1 MTFPT
6 KFSERMRAAMFP
18 QQNLKRREAAF
29 LLGATAFRTREMQ
42 KCASPFVEV
51 RQIEFLARETPNCT
65 LPRTC
70 THIPSMDMR
79 ERERFASQ
87 GAKRRGRNPQ
97 RCYDPSDDRDGTA
110 GVPSTQPVLVR
121 EPTSA
126 FSSLGRLVLS
136 SMLDAKEQGAQ
147 RPEESTIIPFSESRY
162 RSSDAGRAHLQTG
175 EAHLFISAIPSG
187 GYSSL
192 YFASQSRSASTAFV
206 RTKCGTHVL
215 DGDTPYPVIRTK
227 DSAYNGNLWRVPIT
241 AQSSTD
247 ATDHDALQPL
257 RGSEADCV
265 RSPIRQSIP
274 SRPQHRRSGGRTAPE
289 EMGRSPI
296 FDKRG

>member
-1 MTFPT
+1 
-6 KFSERMRAAMFP
+6 
-18 QQNLKRREAAF
+18 
-29 LLGATAFRTREMQ
+29 MQ

-136 SMLDAKEQGAQ
+136 SARRHGNRGRSAPRKAPSYLSPNQGID
-147 RPEESTIIPFSESRY
+147 P
-162 RSSDAGRAHLQTG
+162 RSGRAIDG
-175 EAHLFISAIPSG
+175 RSPSFKCVILRG
-187 GYSSL
+187 ISL

-227 DSAYNGNLWRVPIT
+227 DSGV
-241 AQSSTD
+241 
-247 ATDHDALQPL
+247 
-257 RGSEADCV
+257 
-265 RSPIRQSIP
+265 
-274 SRPQHRRSGGRTAPE
+274 
-289 EMGRSPI
+289 
-296 FDKRG
+296 

>member
-1 MTFPT
+1 
-6 KFSERMRAAMFP
+6 MRAAMFP

-126 FSSLGRLVLS
+126 FSVRWGGSYCPLC
-136 SMLDAKEQGAQ
+136 
-147 RPEESTIIPFSESRY
+147 STPRN
-162 RSSDAGRAHLQTG
+162 RG
-175 EAHLFISAIPSG
+175 
-187 GYSSL
+187 
-192 YFASQSRSASTAFV
+192 RSAPRKAPSYLSPNQGIDPLTV
-206 RTKCGTHVL
+206 EGRTYRRAK
-215 DGDTPYPVIRTK
+215 
-227 DSAYNGNLWRVPIT
+227 PIFYIV
-241 AQSSTD
+241 
-247 ATDHDALQPL
+247 PL
-257 RGSEADCV
+257 RGYSFTILCFAKSFGKHGICAHKV
-265 RSPIRQSIP
+265 RHSC
-274 SRPQHRRSGGRTAPE
+274 A
-289 EMGRSPI
+289 
-296 FDKRG
+296 

>member
-1 MTFPT
+1 
-6 KFSERMRAAMFP
+6 MFP

-126 FSSLGRLVLS
+126 FSVRWGGSYCPLCSTPRNR
-136 SMLDAKEQGAQ
+136 GAAP
-147 RPEESTIIPFSESRY
+147 RGSTIIPFSESRY
-162 RSSDAGRAHLQTG
+162 RSSDRRKGALTDGRSPS
-175 EAHLFISAIPSG
+175 FISASSG
-187 GYSSL
+187 DIASL

-215 DGDTPYPVIRTK
+215 DGDTPIPRYTHE
-227 DSAYNGNLWRVPIT
+227 G
-241 AQSSTD
+241 Q
-247 ATDHDALQPL
+247 
-257 RGSEADCV
+257 CV
-265 RSPIRQSIP
+265 
-274 SRPQHRRSGGRTAPE
+274 
-289 EMGRSPI
+289 
-296 FDKRG
+296 

>member
-1 MTFPT
+1 
-6 KFSERMRAAMFP
+6 
-18 QQNLKRREAAF
+18 
-29 LLGATAFRTREMQ
+29 
-42 KCASPFVEV
+42 
-51 RQIEFLARETPNCT
+51 
-65 LPRTC
+65 
-70 THIPSMDMR
+70 
-79 ERERFASQ
+79 
-87 GAKRRGRNPQ
+87 
-97 RCYDPSDDRDGTA
+97 
-110 GVPSTQPVLVR
+110 
-121 EPTSA
+121 
-126 FSSLGRLVLS
+126 
-136 SMLDAKEQGAQ
+136 MLDAKEQGAQ
-147 RPEESTIIPFSESRY
+147 RPEENTIIPFSESRY
-162 RSSDAGRAHLQTG
+162 RSSDVGRAHLQTG
-175 EAHLFISAIPSG
+175 EAHLFISAPSG

-241 AQSSTD
+241 AQSSTN

-265 RSPIRQSIP
+265 RSLIRQSIP
-274 SRPQHRRSGGRTAPE
+274 SRPQHRSSGGRTALE

>member
-1 MTFPT
+1 M
-6 KFSERMRAAMFP
+6 SGSH
-18 QQNLKRREAAF
+18 LGKRSDE
-29 LLGATAFRTREMQ
+29 E
-42 KCASPFVEV
+42 
-51 RQIEFLARETPNCT
+51 
-65 LPRTC
+65 
-70 THIPSMDMR
+70 
-79 ERERFASQ
+79 
-87 GAKRRGRNPQ
+87 NPQ

-126 FSSLGRLVLS
+126 FSVRWGGSYCPLCSTPRNR
-136 SMLDAKEQGAQ
+136 GAAP
-147 RPEESTIIPFSESRY
+147 RGSTIIPFSESRY
-162 RSSDAGRAHLQTG
+162 RSSDVGRAHLQTG
-175 EAHLFISAIPSG
+175 EAHLFISAPSG
-187 GYSSL
+187 RYSSL

-227 DSAYNGNLWRVPIT
+227 DSAYNGNSGEVPIT

-274 SRPQHRRSGGRTAPE
+274 SRPQHRS
-289 EMGRSPI
+289 
-296 FDKRG
+296 KRRAHRARRDGAEPHFR

>member
-1 MTFPT
+1 
-6 KFSERMRAAMFP
+6 
-18 QQNLKRREAAF
+18 
-29 LLGATAFRTREMQ
+29 
-42 KCASPFVEV
+42 
-51 RQIEFLARETPNCT
+51 
-65 LPRTC
+65 
-70 THIPSMDMR
+70 MDMR

-126 FSSLGRLVLS
+126 FSVRWGGSYCPLCSTPGT
-136 SMLDAKEQGAQ
+136 GAQ

-162 RSSDAGRAHLQTG
+162 RSRRRKGALTDGRSPS
-175 EAHLFISAIPSG
+175 FISAPSG
-187 GYSSL
+187 DIAHYTL
-192 YFASQSRSASTAFV
+192 LRKVVRASTAFV

-241 AQSSTD
+241 AQSSTN

-265 RSPIRQSIP
+265 RSLIRQSIP
-274 SRPQHRRSGGRTAPE
+274 SRPQHREAAGAPRSKRWGEAPFSINE
-289 EMGRSPI
+289 GSSVGFARV
-296 FDKRG
+296 FKR

>member
-1 MTFPT
+1 
-6 KFSERMRAAMFP
+6 MFP
-18 QQNLKRREAAF
+18 PQHLKRREAAF

-51 RQIEFLARETPNCT
+51 RRIEFLARETPNCT

-126 FSSLGRLVLS
+126 FSVRWGGSYCPLC
-136 SMLDAKEQGAQ
+136 
-147 RPEESTIIPFSESRY
+147 STPRN
-162 RSSDAGRAHLQTG
+162 RG
-175 EAHLFISAIPSG
+175 
-187 GYSSL
+187 
-192 YFASQSRSASTAFV
+192 RSAPRKAPSYLSPNQ
-206 RTKCGTHVL
+206 GI
-215 DGDTPYPVIRTK
+215 D
-227 DSAYNGNLWRVPIT
+227 
-241 AQSSTD
+241 
-247 ATDHDALQPL
+247 PL
-257 RGSEADCV
+257 
-265 RSPIRQSIP
+265 
-274 SRPQHRRSGGRTAPE
+274 T
-289 EMGRSPI
+289 
-296 FDKRG
+296 

>member
-1 MTFPT
+1 MR
-6 KFSERMRAAMFP
+6 FS
-18 QQNLKRREAAF
+18 
-29 LLGATAFRTREMQ
+29 
-42 KCASPFVEV
+42 FVEV
-51 RQIEFLARETPNCT
+51 CQIEFLARETPNCT

-162 RSSDAGRAHLQTG
+162 RSSDGEGRTYRRAKPIFYKCALR
-175 EAHLFISAIPSG
+175 

-215 DGDTPYPVIRTK
+215 DGDTIPRYTHE
-227 DSAYNGNLWRVPIT
+227 GQCIT
-241 AQSSTD
+241 GT
-247 ATDHDALQPL
+247 
-257 RGSEADCV
+257 
-265 RSPIRQSIP
+265 
-274 SRPQHRRSGGRTAPE
+274 SGGFPSPRKAAPTQRI
-289 EMGRSPI
+289 MMPSSP
-296 FDKRG
+296 

>member
-1 MTFPT
+1 
-6 KFSERMRAAMFP
+6 MRAAMFP

-42 KCASPFVEV
+42 KCAFSFRRSP
-51 RQIEFLARETPNCT
+51 QIEFLKRETPNCT

-126 FSSLGRLVLS
+126 FSVRWGGSYCPLC
-136 SMLDAKEQGAQ
+136 
-147 RPEESTIIPFSESRY
+147 STPRN
-162 RSSDAGRAHLQTG
+162 RG
-175 EAHLFISAIPSG
+175 
-187 GYSSL
+187 
-192 YFASQSRSASTAFV
+192 RSAPRKAPSYLSPNQGIDPLTWKGA
-206 RTKCGTHVL
+206 L
-215 DGDTPYPVIRTK
+215 
-227 DSAYNGNLWRVPIT
+227 
-241 AQSSTD
+241 TD
-247 ATDHDALQPL
+247 
-257 RGSEADCV
+257 
-265 RSPIRQSIP
+265 
-274 SRPQHRRSGGRTAPE
+274 
-289 EMGRSPI
+289 GRSPS
-296 FDKRG
+296 FYKCVLRGYSFTILCFAKSFGKHGICAHKVRHSCA

>member
-1 MTFPT
+1 MIHRMTET
-6 KFSERMRAAMFP
+6 EP
-18 QQNLKRREAAF
+18 QGFRQHNLSSTRTNVRF
-29 LLGATAFRTREMQ
+29 L
-42 KCASPFVEV
+42 
-51 RQIEFLARETPNCT
+51 
-65 LPRTC
+65 
-70 THIPSMDMR
+70 
-79 ERERFASQ
+79 
-87 GAKRRGRNPQ
+87 
-97 RCYDPSDDRDGTA
+97 
-110 GVPSTQPVLVR
+110 
-121 EPTSA
+121 
-126 FSSLGRLVLS
+126 SSLGRLVLS

-162 RSSDAGRAHLQTG
+162 RSSDG
-175 EAHLFISAIPSG
+175 
-187 GYSSL
+187 
-192 YFASQSRSASTAFV
+192 RSASTAFV

-274 SRPQHRRSGGRTAPE
+274 SRPQHRS
-289 EMGRSPI
+289 
-296 FDKRG
+296 KRRAHRARRDGAEPHFR